1 MPNRILNLIDGAGG
15 PPAPLQLVDT
25 GTTINGQVV
34 YALGTSGSAG
44 GGATA
49 GGAPSGSPVVGN
61 PVLMAG
67 ADPVNARTLLTD
79 ASGRLIMV
87 TQTGVQSP
95 AVQGV
100 QAAGGALSGNPLLVA
115 GSDGTNVRALLTDA
129 TGILRAGPTVGAAAS
144 GAAVSGNPVLVAG
157 SDGTNARTILL
168 DTGGRQ
174 LTRLTDGTNLQVL
187 NTAGQLAVTTEGRR
201 TTYSAGI
208 NNHAPPAAATDTF
221 TLTGVGGKIVR
232 LMRVELSGFQ
242 TTGGVVSTLGV
253 VRSTANT
260 GGTSGAPTAVPH
272 DSGNAAAGGVMR
284 AYTAVPT
291 ALGTVVGVIRAQW
304 LLVSA
309 INAVPGLLVWEFGTR
324 NSQGVVLRGTGE
336 TFAINFGGVTITG
349 GQLNCSF
356 EWTESTD

>member
-67 ADPVNARTLLTD
+67 ADPVNARTVLTD
-79 ASGRLIMV
+79 ASGRLIIV
-87 TQTGVQSP
+87 TQTGAQSP

-100 QAAGGALSGNPLLVA
+100 QA
-115 GSDGTNVRALLTDA
+115 
-129 TGILRAGPTVGAAAS
+129 S
-144 GAAVSGNPVLVAG
+144 GAAVTGNPVLVAG
-157 SDGTNARTILL
+157 SDGTNARTLLL

-208 NNHAPPAAATDTF
+208 NNHPPPAAATDTF
-221 TLTGVGGKIVR
+221 TLTGVAGKIVR

-253 VRSTANT
+253 VRSTADT

-324 NSQGVVLRGTGE
+324 NSQGVVLRGAGE

>member
-67 ADPVNARTLLTD
+67 ADPVNARTVLTD
-79 ASGRLIMV
+79 ASGRLIIV

-100 QAAGGALSGNPLLVA
+100 Q
-115 GSDGTNVRALLTDA
+115 
-129 TGILRAGPTVGAAAS
+129 AS

-157 SDGTNARTILL
+157 SDGTNARTVLL

-187 NTAGQLAVTTEGRR
+187 NGAGQLAVTTEGRR
-201 TTYSAGI
+201 TTYSGGI
-208 NNHAPPAAATDTF
+208 NNHVPPAAATDTF
-221 TLTGVGGKIVR
+221 TLTGTAGKIIR

-242 TTGGVVSTLGV
+242 TTGGVVSTLGL
-253 VRSTANT
+253 VRSTADT
-260 GGTSGAPTAVPH
+260 GGTFATIPGVPH
-272 DSGNAAAGGVMR
+272 DSTNAAGGGIMR
-284 AYTAVPT
+284 GYTAVPT
-291 ALGTVVGVIRAQW
+291 SVGTPVGLVRAQW

-324 NSQGVVLRGTGE
+324 NSQGVVLRGPTE